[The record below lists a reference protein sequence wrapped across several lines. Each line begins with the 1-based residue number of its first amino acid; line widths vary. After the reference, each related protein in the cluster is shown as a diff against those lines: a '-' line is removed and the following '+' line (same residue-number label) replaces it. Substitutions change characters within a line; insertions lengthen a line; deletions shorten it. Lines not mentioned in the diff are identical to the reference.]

1 MLTTNIGSE
10 LSLTDVKPRQPSG
23 VILGNPIT
31 TLTRERVALMM
42 LETTPLV
49 SQEAQRRL
57 QTSGYPIVGAAGTPV
72 IIVC

>member
-10 LSLTDVKPRQPSG
+10 LSLTDVKTIQPSG
-23 VILGNPIT
+23 AMLGIPAT
-31 TLTRERVALMM
+31 TLTRERVMLMM
-42 LETTPLV
+42 LDTTPPV

-72 IIVC
+72 NVC